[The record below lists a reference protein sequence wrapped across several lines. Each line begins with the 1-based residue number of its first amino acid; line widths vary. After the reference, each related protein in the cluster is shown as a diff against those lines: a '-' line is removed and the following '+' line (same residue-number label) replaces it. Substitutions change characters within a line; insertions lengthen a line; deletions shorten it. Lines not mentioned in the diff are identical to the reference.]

1 MDITTERVTAIA
13 RLLVTLA
20 AMVAGGVGIALDADA
35 LYTVAAC
42 ALALVASAYSWWK
55 NNNLTEAAA
64 QAQAYLDT
72 IKQGGGAE

>member
-1 MDITTERVTAIA
+1 MDFMTERVTAIA

-35 LYTVAAC
+35 LYTVLAC
-42 ALALVASAYSWWK
+42 ALALAASAYSWWK

-72 IKQGGGAE
+72 IKKGGAE

>member
-1 MDITTERVTAIA
+1 MDFTTERVTAIA

-35 LYTVAAC
+35 LYTVSAC

-72 IKQGGGAE
+72 IKKEA

>member
-1 MDITTERVTAIA
+1 MDFTTERITAIA

-42 ALALVASAYSWWK
+42 ALALAASAYSWWK

-72 IKQGGGAE
+72 IKKGGGAE

>member
-1 MDITTERVTAIA
+1 MDVTTERVTAIA

-20 AMVAGGVGIALDADA
+20 AMVAGGVGIALAAAA

>member
-1 MDITTERVTAIA
+1 MDFTTERVTAIA

-20 AMVAGGVGIALDADA
+20 AMAAGGVGIALDADA

-42 ALALVASAYSWWK
+42 ALALAASAVSWWK
-55 NNNLTEAAA
+55 NHNLTEAAA

-72 IKQGGGAE
+72 IKKGA